1 MNCEND
7 DETESKMS
15 IEDDNSKKKFIKI
28 KELKNLQDMEK
39 EDIRISNMIGINVK
53 FEGMRIKI
61 EYIITYI
68 IRQLIM
74 FSRSNSMVSESR
86 YTCI

>member
-15 IEDDNSKKKFIKI
+15 IEDDNSKEKFIKI

-39 EDIRISNMIGINVK
+39 EDIKISNMIGI
-53 FEGMRIKI
+53 KI
-61 EYIITYI
+61 WILNLQGWELNIATFMI
-68 IRQLIM
+68 
-74 FSRSNSMVSESR
+74 SNSR
-86 YTCI
+86 DGFL

>member
-74 FSRSNSMVSESR
+74 FSRSNFMVSES
-86 YTCI
+86 TCI

>member
-39 EDIRISNMIGINVK
+39 EDIRISNMIEINVWIWNLK
-53 FEGMRIKI
+53 GWGSNLNTYFHITTTDKVFEI
-61 EYIITYI
+61 EFYG
-68 IRQLIM
+68 LW
-74 FSRSNSMVSESR
+74 V
-86 YTCI
+86 